1 MRKSYSKLLI
11 VMLVVTFMFGL
22 MACQT
27 PAGRSAGGVVDDTTI
42 TTKVKSKLFADD
54 RLSGFAIDVDTF
66 KGDVTLTGGVE
77 SEADKRLATQ
87 IAQSV
92 EGVRRVNNLLKLK

>member
-11 VMLVVTFMFGL
+11 VMLMVTFMVGL

-42 TTKVKSKLFADD
+42 TSKVKAKLFADD

-66 KGDVTLTGGVE
+66 KGDVTLTGGVK

-87 IAQSV
+87 LAQSV
-92 EGVRRVNNLLKLK
+92 EGVRNVNNLLKLK